1 MIARRAASVILAGA
15 VALGMTGC
23 SFIATQATLIPY
35 QPSDGVAATAG
46 DIEVHNAIAL
56 SADGTDVALV
66 LNIVNN
72 GSPAIV
78 TFQVTDAAGE
88 KVDKTVYAA
97 AGLSSV
103 GNTGDDQLVFEN
115 VGVTVGSLLPVYLVD
130 PGKAGEGVLVPVLD
144 GTLPEYAP
152 LLPLEKV
159 DAATT
164 E

>member
-35 QPSDGVAATAG
+35 QASDGTAG
-46 DIEVHNAIAL
+46 TAGEIEVHNAIAL

-78 TFQVTDAAGE
+78 TFQYTDADGA
-88 KVDKTVYAA
+88 KQTATVFADS
-97 AGLSSV
+97 GLSSV
-103 GNTGDDQLVFEN
+103 GNVGDKQLVLKN
-115 VGVTVGSLLPVYLVD
+115 VDVQVGSRLPVYVVD
-130 PGKAGEGVLVPVLD
+130 PGEAGEGLLVPVLD
-144 GTLPEYAP
+144 GTLPEYTP
-152 LLPLEKV
+152 LLPIEKV
-159 DAATT
+159 AQG
-164 E
+164 